1 MRPDGDSKRYSTGP
15 TVRRHPS
22 PTQMGPNRCP
32 PQGEQAAHR
41 PRLLAQKLWR
51 TTRFIY
57 PRDPPAP
64 LTPTPLRHQPVLRQS
79 STAPNAPYE
88 SGLTSLSN
96 MQMQVSTRASP
107 YLFLRDV
114 LQRRRSPRNTVRDSF
129 GTPPHT
135 SHSAVHRRWKSY

>member
-1 MRPDGDSKRYSTGP
+1 MRPDGERKRHGTGP
-15 TVRRHPS
+15 SRHSS

-51 TTRFIY
+51 TAHFIY
-57 PRDPPAP
+57 PRDPPAR
-64 LTPTPLRHQPVLRQS
+64 LTPTPLRHQPVLHQS
-79 STAPNAPYE
+79 STAPNVPYE

-96 MQMQVSTRASP
+96 MQMQISTRASP
-107 YLFLRDV
+107 DLFLRDV
-114 LQRRRSPRNTVRDSF
+114 LQRRQYRRNTVRDSF

-135 SHSAVHRRWKSY
+135 SRSAVHRRWKSH